1 MFYLA
6 VLFQRAVLQWFFLS
20 LSLFFFSLI
29 IFTLQKII
37 ANYFVNNFFR
47 LCDDSDGIRVVPLLA
62 GGKLWF
68 SLWILSDSAWIW
80 LTPLLLMFL
89 LVLGLRCHS
98 SRLLHYED
106 SLSSCY
112 IFGTP
117 FYDSVS
123 LLITPF
129 YPFLKQYFFF
139 RSLLI
144 ILPRMYLHSSS
155 QSTVL
160 LLSCSSFPF
169 NWYVKIMLIHGVL
182 CDVLMHMY
190 TV

>member
-1 MFYLA
+1 MVQTH
-6 VLFQRAVLQWFFLS
+6 VLFSCAVSKSRSTVVFPLS
-20 LSLFFFSLI
+20 LSFFFSLI

-37 ANYFVNNFFR
+37 ANYFVNNFFS

-129 YPFLKQYFFF
+129 LLSIPETILFFF
-139 RSLLI
+139 LDL
-144 ILPRMYLHSSS
+144 YW
-155 QSTVL
+155 
-160 LLSCSSFPF
+160 LSCLECTSTAPVRALYFYFHVPPFP
-169 NWYVKIMLIHGVL
+169 LT
-182 CDVLMHMY
+182 D
-190 TV
+190 T